1 MYIPFS
7 KEQLL
12 EEVLDFRKEN
22 RELKEALREVN
33 RCIDDFYTKE
43 DPRRLCDAPLSAFS
57 GQIQV
62 MDKVSS
68 LTNK

>member
-12 EEVLDFRKEN
+12 EEVLDFRREN

-33 RCIDDFYTKE
+33 RCVDDFYTTQE
-43 DPRRLCDAPLSAFS
+43 PRRLRDAPLTAFS

-62 MDKVSS
+62 IDKLSS
-68 LTNK
+68 LKDK